1 MTKPVGSDLM
11 EATKALVAV
20 KGEKVDEEAVR
31 LACTMTKLRK
41 GKVYVV
47 YVIEV
52 KRALPLDAEIEPEIA
67 KAEEVLKRTERIAD
81 EVDYQVE
88 TELLQAREVGP
99 AIVDE
104 AVERGVDTI
113 FMGMA
118 YKKRFGEFDLGSV
131 VPYVLKNAPCRVLL
145 LRETMESGRSE
156 ER

>member
-1 MTKPVGSDLM
+1 M
-11 EATKALVAV
+11 EISKALVAV
-20 KGEKVDEEAVR
+20 KGESVDEEAIR
-31 LACTMTKLRK
+31 LACTMARRRK
-41 GKVYVV
+41 GKVYVA

-52 KRALPLDAEIEPEIA
+52 KRVLPLDAEIEPEIE
-67 KAEEVLKRTERIAD
+67 KAEQVLKQAERIAD
-81 EVDYQVE
+81 EVDYEVE

-131 VPYVLKNAPCRVLL
+131 IPYVLKNAPCRVLL
-145 LRETMESGRSE
+145 WRETMESDSLGGR
-156 ER
+156 

>member
-1 MTKPVGSDLM
+1 M
-11 EATKALVAV
+11 EISKALVSV
-20 KGEKVDEEAVR
+20 KGERVDEEAIR
-31 LACTMTKLRK
+31 LACTMARRRKAKL
-41 GKVYVV
+41 YVV

-52 KRALPLDAEIEPEIA
+52 KRVLPLDAEIEPEIE
-67 KAEEVLKRTERIAD
+67 KAEQVLKRAERIAD
-81 EVDYQVE
+81 EVDYEVE

-131 VPYVLKNAPCRVLL
+131 IPYVIKNAPCRVLL
-145 LRETMESGRSE
+145 WREPIESDSLGGR
-156 ER
+156 

>member
-1 MTKPVGSDLM
+1 M
-11 EATKALVAV
+11 EISKALVAV
-20 KGEKVDEEAVR
+20 KGERVDEEAIR
-31 LACTMTKLRK
+31 LACTMARKKK

-52 KRALPLDAEIEPEIA
+52 KRVLPLDAEIEPETE
-67 KAEEVLKRTERIAD
+67 KAEQVLKRAERIAD
-81 EVDYQVE
+81 EVDYEVE

-131 VPYVLKNAPCRVLL
+131 IPYVIKNAPCRVLL
-145 LRETMESGRSE
+145 WREPIESDSLGGR
-156 ER
+156 